1 MRKYDVHL
9 LLRQIYSARTPRP
22 YRKAATIPS
31 RALSTQH
38 GPSAGSIARLATRIP
53 RGTWDT
59 HMHVVDPRAF
69 PLSKDAQYQPSPH
82 TIVEAQKFLS
92 SLGIFKMV
100 IVQPSIYGHDNAC
113 TIDGLK
119 RLGVENGRAVIQFD
133 VDTTST
139 EQLREWHELGV
150 RGVRLNYKSV
160 GAKPEKISLATQ
172 MHKYATAVRP
182 FGWVVEL
189 YIGMED
195 IPLLETIV
203 PDLGDVKICIDHFG
217 RPSTESLSTAQTN
230 ELLPGFSSLTQLL
243 KLDNIW
249 VKLSAAYRLD
259 PDPQHPLVQSLARSI
274 LRTRPDRCVFATD
287 WPHTRA
293 EDVDVT
299 LYLQELFNWCEA
311 EDVPLR
317 KILVENAEEL
327 FDAQP

>member
-1 MRKYDVHL
+1 MRKYGVGL
-9 LLRQIYSARTPRP
+9 LLRQIYRTPTPTRC
-22 YRKAATIPS
+22 RKAATIPF
-31 RALSTQH
+31 RAMSTQH
-38 GPSAGSIARLATRIP
+38 GPSAESIARLAARIP
-53 RGTWDT
+53 QGTWDT
-59 HMHVVDPRAF
+59 HMHVVDPPTF
-69 PLSKDAQYQPSPH
+69 PLSKDAKYQVSPH
-82 TIVEAQKFLS
+82 TIVDAQKFLS
-92 SLGIFKMV
+92 SLGISKMV
-100 IVQPSIYGHDNAC
+100 IVQPSIYGNDNAC

-133 VDTTST
+133 ADTTST
-139 EQLREWHELGV
+139 EQLQEWHELGV

-160 GAKPEKISLATQ
+160 GAKPEKISLAAQ

-217 RPSTESLSTAQTN
+217 RPTQTN